1 MRAGTQKV
9 RNTENGARV
18 HSPLCYL
25 LTVKKTEM
33 TGGELSRQWNTQPA
47 RPTTGSPQAHPRVPT
62 RTSGAS
68 GNHRTYEKAPH
79 TRKRRAPEPNPG
91 TRHHSLSM
99 KQLSR
104 KQLRFSY

>member
-47 RPTTGSPQAHPRVPT
+47 RPTTGSPQAHPHVPT
-62 RTSGAS
+62 HTSGARD
-68 GNHRTYEKAPH
+68 NRTAHKKVPRTGA
-79 TRKRRAPEPNPG
+79 NPG
-91 TRHHSLSM
+91 ARHHSS
-99 KQLSR
+99 SR
-104 KQLRFSY
+104 

>member
-47 RPTTGSPQAHPRVPT
+47 RPTTSSPQAHPRVLT
-62 RTSGAS
+62 RTSGSS
-68 GNHRTYEKAPH
+68 GNHRTYKKAPH
-79 TRKRRAPEPNPG
+79 AKESAAHRSQTPVRG
-91 TRHHSLSM
+91 TTHCL
-99 KQLSR
+99 
-104 KQLRFSY
+104 

>member
-9 RNTENGARV
+9 RNTEKGARV

-47 RPTTGSPQAHPRVPT
+47 RPTTGSPACSDTHIRRKRQPQNLQESAAHK
-62 RTSGAS
+62 
-68 GNHRTYEKAPH
+68 KAPR
-79 TRKRRAPEPNPG
+79 TGANPG

-104 KQLRFSY
+104 QQLR

>member
-47 RPTTGSPQAHPRVPT
+47 RPTTGSPACSDAHIWRERQPQNLQESV
-62 RTSGAS
+62 A
-68 GNHRTYEKAPH
+68 HKKAPR
-79 TRKRRAPEPNPG
+79 TGAKPRYAAPF
-91 TRHHSLSM
+91 TV
-99 KQLSR
+99 
-104 KQLRFSY
+104 

>member
-25 LTVKKTEM
+25 LTVKNTEM

-47 RPTTGSPQAHPRVPT
+47 RPTTGSPQAHPHVPT
-62 RTSGAS
+62 REIGARGS
-68 GNHRTYEKAPH
+68 HSAQKKAPR
-79 TRKRRAPEPNPG
+79 TGAKPRYAAPF
-91 TRHHSLSM
+91 TV
-99 KQLSR
+99 
-104 KQLRFSY
+104 